1 LHLWLVADFLTAKY
15 SWTHIMIKKIV
26 LLIGMCLLSLQLFAL
41 EGKRL
46 LILNSYNEGAPW
58 AQEIIN
64 PIMREVSNRDGF
76 QAVEVVHLNST
87 LIHNDKDFDNM
98 SRGIFDRFVDR
109 KPDYLVLVGDFAF
122 TLRDSIVERW
132 GDVPM
137 LLVVQSE
144 QYGMRDYYY
153 TYIDE
158 NEAMNP
164 DKLYPLESIH
174 DDYNFSIVVTPNLYK
189 ETVDMMAY
197 MFPDMNK
204 LVFVADALYQN
215 RQLNQQLREYLSR
228 EYPDMDYEWLVANEE
243 NSRALQQYLNNT
255 DHNIGMLLST
265 WFFERMTVH
274 GHPQLIAG
282 EARMISGAHR
292 PVFGLRAAY
301 LNYGITGG
309 YFPSPDEMQKK
320 IHAGLLDL
328 ISDKDMRKVPFR
340 KVADS
345 YPIVNYNHL
354 MRDGIPESS
363 CQPGTVFMNRPKS
376 AWELYHTYI
385 IAGGIVLLAIMA
397 VIVARVMFQ
406 NRRIAMLRAHE
417 RLLNNMPVGF
427 SQAKVVR
434 GNDGNVVDI
443 EYHGGNAMFRELLK
457 RNALPGKPDKLFDA
471 DFIAKIVERLLHR
484 RRSVRFSYNFPY
496 TDVTYEFLISI
507 GNEVNKVVEDVNV
520 FAVDITEK
528 CNAERDLQ
536 EFAHKLD
543 VTMNVAHIIPWRWD
557 IHKHKI
563 MCEAM
568 RMLRRSHYNV
578 TAMAED
584 VRVINEEDY
593 LSCIHPDDMERVCD
607 VYRRFVEGRLEY
619 IKMEYRFIRRKPKCD
634 MVEWIEVCA
643 AVTERDDNGMP
654 TVLIGSMLL
663 ITERK
668 RQEEMLI
675 AARERAAEA
684 DKLKMAFLANMSH
697 EIRTPLNAIV
707 GFSNLLAKTVDA
719 DKKQRFI
726 NIINKN
732 NQMLLKLIG
741 DVLDMAKVESNT
753 LDFNF
758 RPTDLNHLIQEVD
771 STMRIKLSNDVML
784 NYVLGAPDCIIDTD
798 PDRLN
803 QVLMNLLNNAAKFTT
818 KGSIT
823 FGYELRDDEIYF
835 YVRDTGI
842 GIPDQDAERL
852 FSRFTKLNNFI
863 PGTGLGLSISKS
875 IVEML
880 GGSIGV
886 KSAGHNRGSIFWF
899 TIPNKQVSAMSEI
912 NEIYFREVN

>member
-1 LHLWLVADFLTAKY
+1 
-15 SWTHIMIKKIV
+15 MIKKIV

-122 TLRDSIVERW
+122 TLRDSIAERW

-158 NEAMNP
+158 NEEMNP
-164 DKLYPLESIH
+164 DRLYPLESIH

-215 RQLNQQLREYLSR
+215 RQLNQQLREYLSK

-328 ISDKDMRKVPFR
+328 ISGKDMRKVPFR

-354 MRDGIPESS
+354 MRDGIPESL

-457 RNALPGKPDKLFDA
+457 KNALPGKPDKLFDA
-471 DFIAKIVERLLHR
+471 DFIAKIVDRLLHR

-496 TDVTYEFLISI
+496 TDATYEFLISI

-593 LSCIHPDDMERVCD
+593 LNCIHPDDMERVCD

>member
-1 LHLWLVADFLTAKY
+1 
-15 SWTHIMIKKIV
+15 MIKKIV

-164 DKLYPLESIH
+164 YKLYPLESIH

-507 GNEVNKVVEDVNV
+507 GNEVNKVVDDVNV

-528 CNAERDLQ
+528 CNAERDLR

-557 IHKHKI
+557 IRKHKI

-593 LSCIHPDDMERVCD
+593 LNCIHPDDMERVCD

-663 ITERK
+663 ITERE

>member
-1 LHLWLVADFLTAKY
+1 
-15 SWTHIMIKKIV
+15 MIKKIV

-215 RQLNQQLREYLSR
+215 RQLNQQLREYLSK

-328 ISDKDMRKVPFR
+328 ISGKDMRKVPFR

-457 RNALPGKPDKLFDA
+457 KNALPGKPDKLFDA
-471 DFIAKIVERLLHR
+471 DFIAKIVDRLLHR

-496 TDVTYEFLISI
+496 TDATYEFLISI

-707 GFSNLLAKTVDA
+707 GFSNLLAKTVDV

-732 NQMLLKLIG
+732 NQLLLKLIG

>member
-1 LHLWLVADFLTAKY
+1 
-15 SWTHIMIKKIV
+15 
-26 LLIGMCLLSLQLFAL
+26 
-41 EGKRL
+41 
-46 LILNSYNEGAPW
+46 
-58 AQEIIN
+58 
-64 PIMREVSNRDGF
+64 
-76 QAVEVVHLNST
+76 
-87 LIHNDKDFDNM
+87 
-98 SRGIFDRFVDR
+98 
-109 KPDYLVLVGDFAF
+109 
-122 TLRDSIVERW
+122 
-132 GDVPM
+132 
-137 LLVVQSE
+137 
-144 QYGMRDYYY
+144 
-153 TYIDE
+153 
-158 NEAMNP
+158 
-164 DKLYPLESIH
+164 
-174 DDYNFSIVVTPNLYK
+174 
-189 ETVDMMAY
+189 MMAY

>member
-1 LHLWLVADFLTAKY
+1 MHLWLVADFLTAKY

-215 RQLNQQLREYLSR
+215 RQLNQQLREYLSK

-507 GNEVNKVVEDVNV
+507 GNEVNKVVDDVNV

-528 CNAERDLQ
+528 CNAERDLR

-543 VTMNVAHIIPWRWD
+543 VTMNVAHIISWRWD
-557 IHKHKI
+557 IRKHKI

-593 LSCIHPDDMERVCD
+593 LNCIHPDDMERVCD

>member
-1 LHLWLVADFLTAKY
+1 
-15 SWTHIMIKKIV
+15 MIKKIV

-215 RQLNQQLREYLSR
+215 RQLNQQLREYLSK

-507 GNEVNKVVEDVNV
+507 GNEVNKVVDDVNV

-528 CNAERDLQ
+528 CNAERDLR

-557 IHKHKI
+557 IRKHKI

-593 LSCIHPDDMERVCD
+593 LNCIHPDDMERVCD
-607 VYRRFVEGRLEY
+607 VYSRFVEGRLEY

-771 STMRIKLSNDVML
+771 STMRIKFSNDVML

>member
-1 LHLWLVADFLTAKY
+1 
-15 SWTHIMIKKIV
+15 MIKKIV

-174 DDYNFSIVVTPNLYK
+174 NDYNFSIVVTPNLYK

-215 RQLNQQLREYLSR
+215 RQLNQQLREYLSK

-363 CQPGTVFMNRPKS
+363 CQPDTVFMNRPKS

-507 GNEVNKVVEDVNV
+507 GNEVNKVVDDVNV

-528 CNAERDLQ
+528 CNAERDLR

-557 IHKHKI
+557 IRKHKI

-593 LSCIHPDDMERVCD
+593 LNCIHPDDMERVCD

>member
-1 LHLWLVADFLTAKY
+1 MHLWLVADFLTAKY

-443 EYHGGNAMFRELLK
+443 EYHGGNAMFKELLK

-507 GNEVNKVVEDVNV
+507 GNEVNKVVDDVNV

-528 CNAERDLQ
+528 CNAERDLR

-557 IHKHKI
+557 IRKHKI

-593 LSCIHPDDMERVCD
+593 LNCIHPDDMERVCD

>member
-1 LHLWLVADFLTAKY
+1 
-15 SWTHIMIKKIV
+15 MIKKIV

-64 PIMREVSNRDGF
+64 PIMREVSNCDGF

-684 DKLKMAFLANMSH
+684 DKMKMAFLANMSH

>member
-1 LHLWLVADFLTAKY
+1 MHLWLVADFLTAKY

-912 NEIYFREVN
+912 SEIYFREVN

>member
-1 LHLWLVADFLTAKY
+1 
-15 SWTHIMIKKIV
+15 MIKKIV

-643 AVTERDDNGMP
+643 DVTERDDNGMP

-886 KSAGHNRGSIFWF
+886 KS
-899 TIPNKQVSAMSEI
+899 
-912 NEIYFREVN
+912 

>member
-1 LHLWLVADFLTAKY
+1 
-15 SWTHIMIKKIV
+15 MIKKIV
-26 LLIGMCLLSLQLFAL
+26 LLIGMYLLSLQLFAL

-255 DHNIGMLLST
+255 DNNIGMLLST

-593 LSCIHPDDMERVCD
+593 LNCIHPDDMERVCD

>member
-1 LHLWLVADFLTAKY
+1 MHLWLVADFLTAKY

-363 CQPGTVFMNRPKS
+363 CQPGTVFMSRPKS

-771 STMRIKLSNDVML
+771 STMRIKLSKDVML

>member
-1 LHLWLVADFLTAKY
+1 
-15 SWTHIMIKKIV
+15 MIKKIV

-158 NEAMNP
+158 NEEMNP
-164 DKLYPLESIH
+164 DRLYPLESIH

-215 RQLNQQLREYLSR
+215 RQLNQQLREYLSK

-328 ISDKDMRKVPFR
+328 ISGKDMRKVPFR

-345 YPIVNYNHL
+345 YPIVNYSHL

-457 RNALPGKPDKLFDA
+457 KNALPGKPDKLFDA
-471 DFIAKIVERLLHR
+471 DFIAKIVDRLLHR

-496 TDVTYEFLISI
+496 TDATYEFLISI
-507 GNEVNKVVEDVNV
+507 GSEVNKVVDDVNV

-557 IHKHKI
+557 IRKHKI

-707 GFSNLLAKTVDA
+707 GFSNLLAKTVDV

-732 NQMLLKLIG
+732 NQLLLKLIG

>member
-1 LHLWLVADFLTAKY
+1 
-15 SWTHIMIKKIV
+15 MIKKIV

-255 DHNIGMLLST
+255 DNNIGMLLST

-528 CNAERDLQ
+528 CNAERDLR

-557 IHKHKI
+557 IRKHKI

-593 LSCIHPDDMERVCD
+593 LNCIHPDDMERVCD

>member
-1 LHLWLVADFLTAKY
+1 
-15 SWTHIMIKKIV
+15 MIKKIV

-64 PIMREVSNRDGF
+64 PIMREVSNCDGF

-228 EYPDMDYEWLVANEE
+228 EYPNMDYEWLVANEE

-507 GNEVNKVVEDVNV
+507 GNEVNKVVDDVNV

-528 CNAERDLQ
+528 CNAERDLR

-557 IHKHKI
+557 IRKHKI

-593 LSCIHPDDMERVCD
+593 LNCIHPDDMERVCD

>member
-1 LHLWLVADFLTAKY
+1 
-15 SWTHIMIKKIV
+15 MIKKIV

-457 RNALPGKPDKLFDA
+457 RNALLGKPDKLFDA

-507 GNEVNKVVEDVNV
+507 GNEVNKVVDDVNV

-528 CNAERDLQ
+528 CNAERDLR

-557 IHKHKI
+557 IRKHKI

-593 LSCIHPDDMERVCD
+593 LNCIHPDDMERVCD

>member
-1 LHLWLVADFLTAKY
+1 
-15 SWTHIMIKKIV
+15 MIKKIV
-26 LLIGMCLLSLQLFAL
+26 LLIGRCLLSLQLFAL

-507 GNEVNKVVEDVNV
+507 GNEVNKVVDDVNV

-528 CNAERDLQ
+528 CNAERDLR

-557 IHKHKI
+557 IRKHKI

-593 LSCIHPDDMERVCD
+593 LNCIHPDDMERVCD

>member
-1 LHLWLVADFLTAKY
+1 
-15 SWTHIMIKKIV
+15 MIKKIV

-158 NEAMNP
+158 NEEMNP
-164 DKLYPLESIH
+164 DRLYPLESIH

-215 RQLNQQLREYLSR
+215 RQLNQQLREYLSK

-328 ISDKDMRKVPFR
+328 ISGKDMRKVPFR

-457 RNALPGKPDKLFDA
+457 KNALPGKPDKLFDA
-471 DFIAKIVERLLHR
+471 DFIAKIVDRLLHR

-496 TDVTYEFLISI
+496 TDATYEFLISI
-507 GNEVNKVVEDVNV
+507 GSEVNKVVDDVNV

-528 CNAERDLQ
+528 CNAERDLR

-557 IHKHKI
+557 IRKHKI

-707 GFSNLLAKTVDA
+707 GFSNLLAKTVDV

-732 NQMLLKLIG
+732 NQLLLKLIG

-803 QVLMNLLNNAAKFTT
+803 QVLMSLLNNAAKFTT

>member
-1 LHLWLVADFLTAKY
+1 
-15 SWTHIMIKKIV
+15 MIKKIV

-158 NEAMNP
+158 NEATNP
-164 DKLYPLESIH
+164 YKLYPLESIH

-507 GNEVNKVVEDVNV
+507 GNEVNKVVDDVNV

-528 CNAERDLQ
+528 CNAERDLR

-557 IHKHKI
+557 IRKHKI

-593 LSCIHPDDMERVCD
+593 LNCIHPDDMERVCD

>member
-1 LHLWLVADFLTAKY
+1 
-15 SWTHIMIKKIV
+15 MIKKIV

-158 NEAMNP
+158 NEEMNP
-164 DKLYPLESIH
+164 DRLYPLESIH

-215 RQLNQQLREYLSR
+215 RQLNQQLREYLSK

-328 ISDKDMRKVPFR
+328 ISGKDMRKVPFR

-345 YPIVNYNHL
+345 YPIVNYSHL

-385 IAGGIVLLAIMA
+385 IAGGIVLLAIMT

-457 RNALPGKPDKLFDA
+457 KNALPGKPDKLFDA
-471 DFIAKIVERLLHR
+471 DFIAKIVDRLLHR

-496 TDVTYEFLISI
+496 TDATYEFLISI
-507 GNEVNKVVEDVNV
+507 GSEVNKVVDDVNV

-528 CNAERDLQ
+528 CNAERDLR

-557 IHKHKI
+557 IRKHKI

-593 LSCIHPDDMERVCD
+593 LNCIHPDDMERVCD

-707 GFSNLLAKTVDA
+707 GFSNLLAKTVDV

-732 NQMLLKLIG
+732 NQLLLKLIG

>member
-1 LHLWLVADFLTAKY
+1 MHLWLVADFLTAKY

-771 STMRIKLSNDVML
+771 STMRIKLSIDVML
-784 NYVLGAPDCIIDTD
+784 YYVLGAPDCIIDTD

>member
-1 LHLWLVADFLTAKY
+1 MHLWLVADFLTAKY

-406 NRRIAMLRAHE
+406 NRRIAMLHAHE

>member
-1 LHLWLVADFLTAKY
+1 
-15 SWTHIMIKKIV
+15 MIKKIV

-158 NEAMNP
+158 NEEMNP
-164 DKLYPLESIH
+164 DRLYPLESIH

-215 RQLNQQLREYLSR
+215 RQLNQQLREYLSK

-328 ISDKDMRKVPFR
+328 ISGKDMRKVPFR

-457 RNALPGKPDKLFDA
+457 KNALPGKPDKLFDA
-471 DFIAKIVERLLHR
+471 DFIAKIVDRLLHR

-496 TDVTYEFLISI
+496 TDATYEFLISI

-619 IKMEYRFIRRKPKCD
+619 IKMEYRFIRKKPKCD

-707 GFSNLLAKTVDA
+707 GFSNLLAKTVDV

-732 NQMLLKLIG
+732 NQLLLKLIG

>member
-1 LHLWLVADFLTAKY
+1 
-15 SWTHIMIKKIV
+15 MIKKIV

-328 ISDKDMRKVPFR
+328 ISGKDMRKVPFR

-354 MRDGIPESS
+354 MRDGIPESL

-471 DFIAKIVERLLHR
+471 DFIAKIVERLLNR

-496 TDVTYEFLISI
+496 TDATYEFLISI
-507 GNEVNKVVEDVNV
+507 GSEVNKVVDDVNV

-528 CNAERDLQ
+528 CNAERDLR

-557 IHKHKI
+557 IRKHKI

-707 GFSNLLAKTVDA
+707 GFSNLLAKTVDV

-732 NQMLLKLIG
+732 NQLLLKLIG

>member
-1 LHLWLVADFLTAKY
+1 MHLWLVADFLTAKY

-507 GNEVNKVVEDVNV
+507 GNEVNKVVDDVNV

-528 CNAERDLQ
+528 CNAERDLR

-557 IHKHKI
+557 IRKHKI

-593 LSCIHPDDMERVCD
+593 LNCIHPDDMERVCD
-607 VYRRFVEGRLEY
+607 VYSRFVEGRLEY

>member
-1 LHLWLVADFLTAKY
+1 MHLWLVADFLTAKY

-282 EARMISGAHR
+282 EARMISGGHR

-507 GNEVNKVVEDVNV
+507 GNEVNKVVDDVNV

-528 CNAERDLQ
+528 CNAERDLR

-557 IHKHKI
+557 IRKHKI

-593 LSCIHPDDMERVCD
+593 LNCIHPDDMERVCD

>member
-1 LHLWLVADFLTAKY
+1 
-15 SWTHIMIKKIV
+15 MIKKIV

-158 NEAMNP
+158 NEEMNP
-164 DKLYPLESIH
+164 DRLYPLESIH

-215 RQLNQQLREYLSR
+215 RQLNQQLREYLSK

-328 ISDKDMRKVPFR
+328 ISGKDMRKVPFR

-345 YPIVNYNHL
+345 YPIVNYSHL

-507 GNEVNKVVEDVNV
+507 GNEVNKVVDDVNV

-528 CNAERDLQ
+528 CNAERDLR

-557 IHKHKI
+557 IRKHKI

-593 LSCIHPDDMERVCD
+593 LNCIHPDDMERVCD

-697 EIRTPLNAIV
+697 EIRTPLNAIL
-707 GFSNLLAKTVDA
+707 GFSNLLAKTVDV

-732 NQMLLKLIG
+732 NQLLLKLIG
-741 DVLDMAKVESNT
+741 DVLDMAKDESNT

>member
-1 LHLWLVADFLTAKY
+1 
-15 SWTHIMIKKIV
+15 MIKKIV

-158 NEAMNP
+158 NDEMNP
-164 DKLYPLESIH
+164 DRLYPLESIH

-215 RQLNQQLREYLSR
+215 RQLNQQLREYLSK

-328 ISDKDMRKVPFR
+328 ISGKDMRKVPFR

-457 RNALPGKPDKLFDA
+457 KNALPGKPDKLFDA
-471 DFIAKIVERLLHR
+471 DFIAKIVDRLLHR

-496 TDVTYEFLISI
+496 TDATYEFLISI
-507 GNEVNKVVEDVNV
+507 GSEVNKVVDDVNV

-528 CNAERDLQ
+528 CNAERDLR

-557 IHKHKI
+557 IRKHKI

-707 GFSNLLAKTVDA
+707 GFSNLLAKTVDV

-732 NQMLLKLIG
+732 NQLLLKLIG

>member
-1 LHLWLVADFLTAKY
+1 MHLWLVADFLTAKY

-158 NEAMNP
+158 NEAMNS

-732 NQMLLKLIG
+732 NQILLKLIG

>member
-1 LHLWLVADFLTAKY
+1 
-15 SWTHIMIKKIV
+15 
-26 LLIGMCLLSLQLFAL
+26 
-41 EGKRL
+41 
-46 LILNSYNEGAPW
+46 
-58 AQEIIN
+58 
-64 PIMREVSNRDGF
+64 
-76 QAVEVVHLNST
+76 
-87 LIHNDKDFDNM
+87 
-98 SRGIFDRFVDR
+98 
-109 KPDYLVLVGDFAF
+109 
-122 TLRDSIVERW
+122 
-132 GDVPM
+132 
-137 LLVVQSE
+137 
-144 QYGMRDYYY
+144 
-153 TYIDE
+153 
-158 NEAMNP
+158 
-164 DKLYPLESIH
+164 
-174 DDYNFSIVVTPNLYK
+174 
-189 ETVDMMAY
+189 
-197 MFPDMNK
+197 
-204 LVFVADALYQN
+204 
-215 RQLNQQLREYLSR
+215 
-228 EYPDMDYEWLVANEE
+228 MDYEWLVANEE

>member
-1 LHLWLVADFLTAKY
+1 MHLWLVADFLTAKY

-484 RRSVRFSYNFPY
+484 RRSVCFSYNFPY

-771 STMRIKLSNDVML
+771 STMRIKLSKDVML

>member
-1 LHLWLVADFLTAKY
+1 
-15 SWTHIMIKKIV
+15 MIKKIV

-771 STMRIKLSNDVML
+771 STMRIKLSKDVML

>member
-1 LHLWLVADFLTAKY
+1 
-15 SWTHIMIKKIV
+15 MIKKIV

-158 NEAMNP
+158 NEEMNP
-164 DKLYPLESIH
+164 DRLYPLESIH

-215 RQLNQQLREYLSR
+215 RQLNQQLREYLSK
-228 EYPDMDYEWLVANEE
+228 EYPDMNYEWLVANEE

-328 ISDKDMRKVPFR
+328 ISGKDMRKVPFR

-457 RNALPGKPDKLFDA
+457 KNALPGKPDKLFDA
-471 DFIAKIVERLLHR
+471 DFIAKIVDRLLHR

-507 GNEVNKVVEDVNV
+507 GSEVNKVVDDVNV

-707 GFSNLLAKTVDA
+707 GFSNLLAKTVDV

-732 NQMLLKLIG
+732 NQLLLKLIG

>member
-1 LHLWLVADFLTAKY
+1 MHLWLVADFLTAKY

-507 GNEVNKVVEDVNV
+507 GNEVNNVVEDVNV

>member
-1 LHLWLVADFLTAKY
+1 
-15 SWTHIMIKKIV
+15 MIKKIV

-109 KPDYLVLVGDFAF
+109 KPDYLVFVGDFAF

-215 RQLNQQLREYLSR
+215 RQLNQQLREYLSK

-507 GNEVNKVVEDVNV
+507 GNEVNKVVDDVNV

-528 CNAERDLQ
+528 CNAERDLR

-557 IHKHKI
+557 IRKHKI

-593 LSCIHPDDMERVCD
+593 LNCIHPDDMERVCD

>member
-1 LHLWLVADFLTAKY
+1 
-15 SWTHIMIKKIV
+15 MIKKIV

-158 NEAMNP
+158 NEEMNP
-164 DKLYPLESIH
+164 DRLYPLESIH

-215 RQLNQQLREYLSR
+215 RQLNQQLREYLSK

-328 ISDKDMRKVPFR
+328 ISGKDMRKVPFR

-443 EYHGGNAMFRELLK
+443 EYHGGNVMFRELLK
-457 RNALPGKPDKLFDA
+457 KNALPGKPDKLFDA
-471 DFIAKIVERLLHR
+471 DFIAKIVDRLLHR

-496 TDVTYEFLISI
+496 TDATYEFLISI
-507 GNEVNKVVEDVNV
+507 GSEVNKVVDDVNV

-528 CNAERDLQ
+528 CNAERDLR

-557 IHKHKI
+557 IRKHKI

-707 GFSNLLAKTVDA
+707 GFSNLLAKTVDV

-732 NQMLLKLIG
+732 NQLLLKLIG

>member
-1 LHLWLVADFLTAKY
+1 
-15 SWTHIMIKKIV
+15 MIKKIV

-265 WFFERMTVH
+265 WFFERMTVY

>member
-1 LHLWLVADFLTAKY
+1 
-15 SWTHIMIKKIV
+15 MIKKIV

-328 ISDKDMRKVPFR
+328 ISGKDMRKVPFR

-457 RNALPGKPDKLFDA
+457 KNALPGKPDKLFDA
-471 DFIAKIVERLLHR
+471 DFIAKIVDRLLHR

-496 TDVTYEFLISI
+496 TDATYEFLISI
-507 GNEVNKVVEDVNV
+507 GSEVNKVVDDVNV

-528 CNAERDLQ
+528 CNAERDLR

-557 IHKHKI
+557 IRKHKI

-707 GFSNLLAKTVDA
+707 GFSNLLAKTVDV

-732 NQMLLKLIG
+732 NQLLLKLIG

>member
-1 LHLWLVADFLTAKY
+1 MHLWLVADFLTAKY

-215 RQLNQQLREYLSR
+215 RQLNQQLREYLSK

-507 GNEVNKVVEDVNV
+507 GNEVNKVVDDVNV

-528 CNAERDLQ
+528 CNAERDLR

-557 IHKHKI
+557 IRKHKI

-593 LSCIHPDDMERVCD
+593 LNCIHPDDMERVCD

-899 TIPNKQVSAMSEI
+899 TIPNKPVSAMSEI